1 MKNIVLAACGIVL
14 GILLILAVGWDRNGR
29 GKGAGPVYY
38 ENKAIVLL
46 YHDIRKTAG
55 NRKDLP
61 STVTPG
67 QFEEHLEMLKER
79 GFRIVPME
87 QFVQFM
93 REGGKL
99 PPNAVVLTFDDGYET
114 FYTEALPI
122 LKNHGVTASNFIVG
136 ISSDQFNRDAE
147 PHLNWNQ
154 IRELRDAGMGIY
166 NHTYN
171 LHRQIPEGGTETMT
185 PALITRM
192 FLEQKKRGEIDGEYR
207 TRIRSDIAFL
217 EKRLDEETGKHR
229 RLLAFPYGAYTDA
242 VAVEGRRAGIELFFS
257 IEDGINRPG
266 SEIVRRI
273 NAGEPYITADV
284 LWSMLKKVF

>member
-1 MKNIVLAACGIVL
+1 MKNIILAACGIL
-14 GILLILAVGWDRNGR
+14 FGILLIFTVGWDRNGR
-29 GKGAGPVYY
+29 ENAAGPVYY

-55 NRKDLP
+55 SRKDLP
-61 STVTPG
+61 STVTPR
-67 QFEEHLEMLKER
+67 QFEGHLEMLKDR
-79 GFRIVPME
+79 GFHIVPME

-99 PPNAVVLTFDDGYET
+99 PPNAVVLTFDDGYES

-122 LKNHGVTASNFIVG
+122 LKKHGVSASNFIVG
-136 ISSDQFNRDAE
+136 ISSDLFNPDAD

-154 IRELRDAGMGIY
+154 IRELKEAGMGIY

-171 LHRQIPEGGTETMT
+171 LHRKIPEDETDMMT
-185 PALITRM
+185 PALTARM
-192 FLEQKKRGEIDGEYR
+192 FLEQKRRSEIDGEYR
-207 TRIRSDIAFL
+207 KRIRSDIAFL
-217 EKRLDEETGKHR
+217 EKRLDDETGKHR

-257 IEDGINRPG
+257 IEDGINQPG
-266 SEIVRRI
+266 GEIVRRI
-273 NAGEPYITADV
+273 NAGEPYVTADA

>member
-1 MKNIVLAACGIVL
+1 MKNIVLAACGIFF
-14 GILLILAVGWDRNGR
+14 GILLILTVGWDRNGR
-29 GKGAGPVYY
+29 ENVAGPVYY

-55 NRKDLP
+55 SRKDLP

-67 QFEEHLEMLKER
+67 QFEGHLEMLKDR
-79 GFRIVPME
+79 GFHIVPME

-99 PPNAVVLTFDDGYET
+99 PPNAVVLTFDDGYES

-122 LKNHGVTASNFIVG
+122 LKKHGVSASNFIVG
-136 ISSDQFNRDAE
+136 ISSDLFNPDAD

-171 LHRQIPEGGTETMT
+171 LHREVPENGTDIMT
-185 PALITRM
+185 PALISRM
-192 FLEQKKRGEIDGEYR
+192 FLEQKKRSEIDGEYR
-207 TRIRSDIAFL
+207 KRIRSDIAFL
-217 EKRLDEETGKHR
+217 EKRLDDETGKHR

-257 IEDGINRPG
+257 IEDGINQPG

-273 NAGEPYITADV
+273 NAGEPYMTADA